1 LLDQEELDRTEKFFK
16 KRGGLTI
23 FISRFIPVVRHL
35 ISLPAGMGKMNL
47 TKFIIYTIIGAGL
60 RNTFLALVG
69 KYLKENR
76 EEVMKYSSTI
86 DKVVVVILV

>member
-1 LLDQEELDRTEKFFK
+1 M
-16 KRGGLTI
+16 
-23 FISRFIPVVRHL
+23 VRHL

-76 EEVMKYSSTI
+76 EEVMKYSGTI
-86 DKVVVVILV
+86 DKIVLLILV